1 MIFSIRN
8 IESLCKKITDGSHFS
23 PENEDDGVYPMF
35 SVKDMLYNG
44 FSDKDYKT
52 IGKTVFQ
59 KLSKSDCRPLKNDIL
74 IAKDGSYLKYVF
86 KAKQDIDA
94 CILSSIAILKPDIEQ
109 IDPDYFVYL
118 MRSKSI
124 KDAMANYVSGSALPR
139 IILSDFKKMKLK
151 MVEDK
156 VVQKCIASVLST
168 YDDLIENNNKRIK
181 ILEQMAQE
189 LYKEWFVRLRFPG
202 YNDIKIEDG
211 LPADWEIK
219 KLSDFGIS
227 LDTGSRPTG
236 GIDASL
242 TDGVPSLGAEAINA
256 LAEFDYSSVKLVPVD
271 FYNSMKRGRN
281 TGNDIL
287 VYKDGAYIG
296 KVTLFRNE
304 FPYKNYAVNEHVFL
318 LKPTNELYLNYLY
331 FTLHQDAYFYLMQNL
346 NRNAAQPG
354 LSREDIKQIKIT
366 VPSETTIKRFNDVVE
381 PILNKI
387 FVLAKQN
394 ANLAKQRDLLLPR
407 LMSGKLEI
415 KGTDDA

>member
-1 MIFSIRN
+1 M
-8 IESLCKKITDGSHFS
+8 EWVKIGTLLEKSVISTVTPTFKLQNSDIADSGDVPVISQEKDFINGYTN
-23 PENEDDGVYPMF
+23 NEDVRLKNGPFIVFGDHTECLKFVNFPFAQGADGIKIF
-35 SVKDMLYNG
+35 
-44 FSDKDYKT
+44 KT
-52 IGKTVFQ
+52 
-59 KLSKSDCRPLKNDIL
+59 DPLKMN
-74 IAKDGSYLKYVF
+74 SRYLYYALCGCYNKTGFYERHF
-86 KAKQDIDA
+86 KLLKKT
-94 CILSSIAILKPDIEQ
+94 CI
-109 IDPDYFVYL
+109 PDY
-118 MRSKSI
+118 
-124 KDAMANYVSGSALPR
+124 ALDYQQN
-139 IILSDFKKMKLK
+139 I
-151 MVEDK
+151 V
-156 VVQKCIASVLST
+156 SVLSV
-168 YDDLIENNNKRIK
+168 YDDLIENNNKRIQ

-354 LSREDIKQIKIT
+354 LSREDVKQIKIT

>member
-1 MIFSIRN
+1 MFKEYRIFEIGEVVGGGTPSTNNPDYWNGDIPWITPNDLTGYSSVYISHGKNYITESGLRSGTKLLPAGTLLFTSRAPIGYMAIANNPICTNQGFKSIICN
-8 IESLCKKITDGSHFS
+8 DKCNNLYLYYYLKQNLPYIKLFGTGATFPEISGSVMKKIKVNIIADIK
-23 PENEDDGVYPMF
+23 Y
-35 SVKDMLYNG
+35 
-44 FSDKDYKT
+44 
-52 IGKTVFQ
+52 Q
-59 KLSKSDCRPLKNDIL
+59 K
-74 IAKDGSYLKYVF
+74 
-86 KAKQDIDA
+86 
-94 CILSSIAILKPDIEQ
+94 SIASIL
-109 IDPDYFVYL
+109 Y
-118 MRSKSI
+118 
-124 KDAMANYVSGSALPR
+124 A
-139 IILSDFKKMKLK
+139 
-151 MVEDK
+151 
-156 VVQKCIASVLST
+156 

-181 ILEQMAQE
+181 ILESMAQE
-189 LYKEWFVRLRFPG
+189 LYKEWFVRLRFSG

-271 FYNSMKRGRN
+271 FYNSMKRGKN

-296 KVTLFRNE
+296 KVTLFRND

-318 LKPTNELYLNYLY
+318 LKPTDELYSNYLY